1 MSDAVMTAEEAQDL
15 KTLRCRVND
24 AMTPPG

>member
-1 MSDAVMTAEEAQDL
+1 MTAEEAQDL